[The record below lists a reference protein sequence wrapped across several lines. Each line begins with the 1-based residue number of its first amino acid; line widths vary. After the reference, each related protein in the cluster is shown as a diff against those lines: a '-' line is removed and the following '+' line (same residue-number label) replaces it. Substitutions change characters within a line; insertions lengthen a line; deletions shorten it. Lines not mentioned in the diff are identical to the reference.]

1 MTMVPTALY
10 ISALETWHANR
21 IETLKEPEG
30 WLSVSG
36 LEWLHPGTWRF
47 GSAPDN
53 DIILDNAPPYA
64 GTILYQDDR
73 TVHVQLDPSADG
85 TIDGE
90 RIAQAQLHDDAEA
103 PTMVAF
109 GTISF
114 HLIQRDGRKALRI
127 RDGANR
133 NRQRFAGI
141 PRFPIDASWR
151 ILADWVPLT
160 EPRPFDVDS
169 VIGTTSTI
177 MVTHK
182 AVFSH
187 DGVLYELWPT
197 HGTKDAPMFVL
208 RDGTSGTET
217 YGASRFLIGEV
228 QGSTIVLDF
237 NKAINPPCA
246 FTDFATCPLPP
257 AENKL
262 QLRIEAGEKL
272 PSFRA

>member
-1 MTMVPTALY
+1 MTMVPTAQY

-21 IETLKEPEG
+21 IETLKKPEG

-53 DIILDNAPPYA
+53 DIVLDNAPHHA
-64 GTILYQDDR
+64 GIILYHDDG

-90 RIAQAQLHDDAEA
+90 RIAKAQLHDDAES
-103 PTMVAF
+103 PTVVAF
-109 GTISF
+109 DTVSF
-114 HLIQRDGRKALRI
+114 HLIRRDDRKALRV
-127 RDGANR
+127 RDCANR

-141 PRFPIDASWR
+141 PRFPVDASWR
-151 ILADWVPLT
+151 ILADWLPLP
-160 EPRPFDVDS
+160 EPRPFEVDS

-177 MVTHK
+177 LVTYK

-187 DGVLYELWPT
+187 NGIRYELWPT

-208 RDGTSGTET
+208 RDGTSGSET
-217 YGASRFLIGEV
+217 YDASRFLIGEV

-257 AENKL
+257 AENRL
-262 QLRIEAGEKL
+262 PLRIEAGEKL
-272 PSFRA
+272 PSFLA